1 MKIKKGDK
9 VIVIAGKDRGKTG
22 AVSRAF
28 PTQGQVLIEGVNVKK
43 RHQKSRQSGK
53 KGQMVEKA
61 LPIDISNVMIVDSKT
76 GTRTR
81 LTIARKDGKRVRIA
95 KKSGQEV

>member
-9 VIVIAGKDRGKTG
+9 VTVIAGKDRGKTG
-22 AVSRAF
+22 VVSRAF
-28 PTQGQVLIEGVNVKK
+28 PTAGQVLVEGVNVKK
-43 RHQKSRQSGK
+43 KHQKSRQTGK

-61 LPIDISNVMIVDSKT
+61 FPIDVSNVVLVDPKT

-81 LTIARKDGKRVRIA
+81 LSISRKDGKRVRVA